1 MATMVGREKD
11 LVKLLNDL
19 IELDLDAVEAYR
31 TAIDKLE
38 NVGDKAQLGLFM
50 NDHQRHV
57 RELQQL
63 VVGMGANPASSADVK
78 AVLTKG
84 KVALGGIFGDR
95 AILLAMKTNED
106 DTNTAYERAA
116 ARDDLPIHFREVIVR
131 NLGDEHRHR
140 LYIENRLATFGRE
153 QHAHR

>member
-11 LVKLLNDL
+11 LLKLLNDL

-31 TAIDKLE
+31 IAIDKLE
-38 NVGDKAQLGLFM
+38 SVADKAQLGLFM

-63 VVGMGANPASSADVK
+63 VIAMGANPASSADAK

-84 KVALGGIFGDR
+84 KVALGSLFGDR
-95 AILLAMKTNED
+95 AILMAMKTNED
-106 DTNTAYERAA
+106 DTNTAYERAS
-116 ARDDLPIHFREVIVR
+116 ARDDLPIHIRQVIVR

-140 LYIENRLATFGRE
+140 IYIENRLATFGAE
-153 QHAHR
+153 THAHR